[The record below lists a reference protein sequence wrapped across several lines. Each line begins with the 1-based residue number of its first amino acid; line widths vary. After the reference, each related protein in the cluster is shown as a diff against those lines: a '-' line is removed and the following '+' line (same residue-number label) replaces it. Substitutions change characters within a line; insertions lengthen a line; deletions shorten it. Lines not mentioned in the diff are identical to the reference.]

1 MVLLYRKDESKN
13 AAIGRYLSEGLSRG
27 QLCVYGSISLR
38 DSKHEEK
45 ILSQVTDGADHK
57 KNGNL
62 LFIDMAPIYIAAMS
76 GDLGPFRQ
84 ARDQLVEIVNG
95 RADKHIRFVGDCAGF
110 LFKNKHFEECLMV
123 EGWGQQKPFLGSYLC
138 PYPRNLMNEHPYD
151 IHSASILSIKHD
163 LAIDAEVV
171 EAAYRGI
178 SRDEIGSH
186 DSYSNRKEDND

>member
-1 MVLLYRKDESKN
+1 MVLLYQKDESKY

-27 QLCVYGSISLR
+27 QLCVYGSISMR
-38 DSKHEEK
+38 DSEHEAK
-45 ILSQVTDGADHK
+45 ILARLPGGGEHK

-62 LFIDMAPIYIAAMS
+62 LFIDMAPIYIAAMC

-84 ARDQLVEIVNG
+84 ARDQLVEMVKN

-138 PYPRNLMNEHPYD
+138 PYHSDLMDKHPYD
-151 IHSASILSIKHD
+151 RHSTSILSVKHD
-163 LAIDAEVV
+163 LAVDAEVIE
-171 EAAYRGI
+171 EAN
-178 SRDEIGSH
+178 RDVARYEIESH
-186 DSYSNRKEDND
+186 DSHSNRKEGNE